1 MRFRYAIVLGSL
13 GLLLFSATAAPA
25 DVAQVEK
32 TEKTALVPVADF
44 FKTPKI
50 SNVRLSPDGRYV
62 AATVDTTAGRLQLAV
77 IDLSNLSASKIVASF
92 EDVDITH
99 VEWVNAQRLVFS
111 VADLQRADRN
121 IASGLWA
128 VNSDGSDNRQLVNVA
143 YSRVTQLSSL
153 RDHSLPWE
161 WSLHSTLGDGT
172 ADVIVQ
178 APTFNNTWDVVAQKL
193 ARLDTKTG
201 LTQTL
206 SAGAPEHVM
215 HWLVDDAGQPV
226 AITTWYQGRFA
237 SYLRK
242 NNGWQLWEAV
252 QGYSDLYSIPYW
264 VGLQSELLV
273 LSRRKSDNSAL
284 FQVDRETLALAEKP
298 LVSTP
303 GYDFHGKLIYDRK
316 AGRLLGV
323 HYETD
328 ASGTAWLDKG
338 MQELQAEVDK
348 LLPGTVNRIDCELCI
363 SVPTVLVTASADRI
377 PPRYYLYD
385 RDSKGVKVLGASRP
399 WIKPAQM
406 GLRDMYRFDARD
418 KHSIPVLVTQPAGKS
433 LGPRPAVVLVHGGPY
448 LRGTHWGWESEAQ
461 FLASRGYVVIE
472 PEFRG
477 STGYGSAHFR
487 AGWKQWGLTM
497 QDDVAD
503 AAQWAVSKGWVD
515 PKRICIA
522 GASYG
527 GYAVLMG
534 LIKTPE
540 LYQCGV
546 EWVGI
551 SDINLIYDISWSDV
565 SDEWKQYGMPLLV
578 GDQVKDAQQ
587 FQETSP
593 LAQAHRLNRPLLM
606 AYGGRDRRVPM
617 KHGTAFKD
625 AVSKTN
631 RNVELIVYANEGH
644 EWRELETNVD
654 FWSRVEKFLDNNIGP
669 SSVKQ

>member
-1 MRFRYAIVLGSL
+1 MRVKDVFVPGIL
-13 GLLLFSATAAPA
+13 GLLLFFGKVAMADAAS
-25 DVAQVEK
+25 VEK
-32 TEKTALVPVADF
+32 TDKAALVPVADF
-44 FKTPKI
+44 FKNPKI
-50 SNVRLSPDGRYV
+50 SNVKLSPDGRYV
-62 AATVDTTAGRLQLAV
+62 AATVDTPAGRLQLAV
-77 IDLSNLSASKIVASF
+77 IDLSNVGASKVVASF
-92 EDVDITH
+92 QDVDVTN
-99 VEWVNAQRLVFS
+99 VAWVNAQRLVFS

-128 VNSDGSDNRQLVNVA
+128 VNSDGSDNRQLVNV
-143 YSRVTQLSSL
+143 SNLRVTEASSVHD
-153 RDHSLPWE
+153 RRLPWE
-161 WSLHSTLGDGT
+161 WSLHSTLSDGT

-178 APTFNNTWDVVAQKL
+178 APSFNNTRDVVSYKL

-201 LTQTL
+201 LQQNL
-206 SAGAPEHVM
+206 SAGVPEHVM
-215 HWLVDDAGQPV
+215 HWLVDDTGQPV
-226 AITTWYQGRFA
+226 AITTWHQGRFA

-242 NNGWQLWEAV
+242 NNSWQLWEAV
-252 QGYSDLYSIPYW
+252 EGYSDLYSLPYW
-264 VGLQSELLV
+264 VGLHNELLV

-284 FQVDRETLALAEKP
+284 FEVDSETLALAEKP

-316 AGRLLGV
+316 AGRLLGA

-328 ASGTAWLDKG
+328 AQGTAWLDKG

-348 LLPGTVNRIDCELCI
+348 VLPGTVNRIDCELCI
-363 SVPTVLVTASADRI
+363 SVSTVLVTASSDRI
-377 PPRYYLYD
+377 PPQYYLYD
-385 RDSKGVKVLGASRP
+385 RDGKNIKVLGASRP
-399 WIKPAQM
+399 WINQAQM
-406 GLRDMYRFDARD
+406 GLRDMYRFDSRD
-418 KHSIPVLVTQPAGKS
+418 KHSIPVLVTQPAGKTS
-433 LGPRPAVVLVHGGPY
+433 GPHPAVVLVHGGPY
-448 LRGTHWGWESEAQ
+448 LRGTHWVWESHAQ

-477 STGYGSAHFR
+477 SKGYGSAHFR

-546 EWVGI
+546 EWVGV
-551 SDINLIYDISWSDV
+551 SDINLIYDITWSDS
-565 SDEWKQYGMPLLV
+565 SDEYKQYGMPLLI
-578 GDQVKDAQQ
+578 GDQIKDAQQ
-587 FQETSP
+587 LKETSP
-593 LAQAHRLNRPLLM
+593 LAQAHRLHRPLLM
-606 AYGGRDRRVPM
+606 AYGGSDRRVPI

-631 RNVELIVYANEGH
+631 PNVEWVGYANEGH
-644 EWRELETNVD
+644 GWRELENNVD
-654 FWSRVEKFLDNNIGP
+654 FWSRVEKFLDKNIGA
-669 SSVKQ
+669 SSAKQ